1 MGTILKVS
9 VIIIR
14 VIIILH
20 LILLMAN
27 HANSLASFMIT
38 SIASLLLI
46 NFKYD
51 CVGFLQL
58 TLLNIV
64 SHADCLPVL
73 GLIVRG
79 NLMAFFVSQ
88 GSWIFSMVRAPIEH
102 NKRQHS
108 TQ

>member
-38 SIASLLLI
+38 SIAMTSSLLLI

-51 CVGFLQL
+51 HIGFLQL
-58 TLLNIV
+58 TLLNIA

-88 GSWIFSMVRAPIEH
+88 DSWIFS
-102 NKRQHS
+102 NGKS
-108 TQ
+108 THRT